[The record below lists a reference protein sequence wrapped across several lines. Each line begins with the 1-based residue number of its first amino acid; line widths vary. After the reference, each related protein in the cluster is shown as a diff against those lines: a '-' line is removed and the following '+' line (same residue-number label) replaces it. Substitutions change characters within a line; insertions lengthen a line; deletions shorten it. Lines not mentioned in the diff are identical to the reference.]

1 MRYVIDRMA
10 GSYKPMDVLPKFY
23 QIDASTLTCEEYL
36 TQVTG
41 IPFKTLMADFYT
53 AIAAGDLYGNYSFSG
68 DRIAAGKA
76 ATFPVFP
83 ETVTKTIRC
92 LQLLQSL

>member
-1 MRYVIDRMA
+1 MFCQ
-10 GSYKPMDVLPKFY
+10 KFY

-41 IPFKTLMADFYT
+41 IPFKTLMSDFYT

-76 ATFPVFP
+76 ATFPDFFP
-83 ETVTKTIRC
+83 ETVTRTIRC

>member
-1 MRYVIDRMA
+1 
-10 GSYKPMDVLPKFY
+10 
-23 QIDASTLTCEEYL
+23 
-36 TQVTG
+36 
-41 IPFKTLMADFYT
+41 MADFYT

-83 ETVTKTIRC
+83 ETVTRTIRC